1 MPIRVAD
8 QNGELHYAAPKLY
21 NGYWRSA
28 IAWVYSQGAWRR
40 TYDPKDENLLINSR
54 FLNGTDYFTYA
65 DGRVIGFT
73 PPGWSAYSNASQ
85 VGGNAYAYYSNR
97 EDEYS
102 RAYTFK
108 AANSRMFFQ
117 TRIYLKA
124 GETYNASA
132 WVHSINLQVGRKSFD
147 IYVDDVPSNKQS
159 DYIQVTKAF
168 PTVPELVANTRVQST
183 FKALKDCLVQFN
195 IGVGVDYNDSGEI
208 QVSQPM
214 VTKSGVMLAYQPTPV
229 DANYN
234 AIILKDSYMKLN
246 KTLPPIAGT
255 NHIESSIQLM
265 DTVSDR
271 VMIIGYNNDIS
282 TSGIGVDIKKNT
294 LFVMAENVITHE
306 TPILKTIPIN
316 QVFGAGIWYDVSGSY
331 IKNVRLHANGELIAK
346 ISDTTSVAAATNFV
360 FGSKQY
366 PVKGVIVEQF
376 GVFVNN
382 RNHIFNIEE
391 GTGNIS
397 SETPSPDA
405 LTVDFGSDDTKYEWL
420 GALLPKITTQPAQE
434 YTGGVG
440 MQVELTSAGSG
451 YDAIEWRTQY
461 GPIENS
467 NTNNIVVAVNDTY
480 DYSLVYNA
488 VYKNRFGSVS
498 TIKTKISAFPTPK
511 KLLQTEKGNQLG
523 TEDEKLIETQSP

>member
-1 MPIRVAD
+1 MPIRIAD
-8 QNGELHYAAPKLY
+8 QNGVLHNAAPKIY
-21 NGYWRSA
+21 NGYWRNA
-28 IAWVYSQGAWRR
+28 VAWVYSGGAWRR

-54 FLNGTDYFTYA
+54 LLNGTDYFTYA

-73 PPGWSAYSNASQ
+73 PPGWSAFSNAPQ
-85 VGGNAYAYYSNR
+85 VGGNAYAFYSNR

-108 AANSRMFFQ
+108 AATSRMFFR

-132 WVHSINLQVGRKSFD
+132 FVHSINLQVGRKSFD
-147 IYVDDVPSNKQS
+147 IYVDGVSSDKQKE
-159 DYIQVTKAF
+159 YIQFVTQF
-168 PTVPELVANTRVQST
+168 PTVPELKAGMRVQST

-214 VTKSGVMLAYQPTPV
+214 VTKSSVMLAYQPTPV

-234 AIILKDSYMKLN
+234 AIIMKDTYMKLN

-255 NHIESSIQLM
+255 NHLESSVQLL
-265 DTVSDR
+265 DDVSDR
-271 VMIIGYNNDIS
+271 IMIIGYNNDIS
-282 TSGIGVDIKKNT
+282 TSGIGVDIVKNT

-306 TPILKTIPIN
+306 VPIITPIPKN
-316 QVFGAGIWYDVSGSY
+316 QVFGAGIWYDVSGGY
-331 IKNVRLHANGELIAK
+331 IRNIRLHANGDLIAR
-346 ISDTTSVAAATNFV
+346 IPDTTSVVAATNFV

-366 PVKGVIVEQF
+366 PIKGVIVEQF
-376 GVFVNN
+376 GMFVNG

-397 SETPSPDA
+397 SETPSPDMLA
-405 LTVDFGSDDTKYEWL
+405 VDFGSDDTKYEWL
-420 GALLPKITTQPAQE
+420 GALLPKITVQPDSE
-434 YTGGVG
+434 YIGTSG
-440 MQVELTSAGSG
+440 MTVELKSSGSN
-451 YDAIEWRTQY
+451 YDTIEWRTQY
-461 GPIENS
+461 GAIENS
-467 NTNNIVVAVNDTY
+467 NSNNLSVIVSDTY
-480 DYSLVYNA
+480 DYSLVYQA

-498 TIKTKISAFPTPK
+498 TIKTKISEFPTPRR
-511 KLLQTEKGNQLG
+511 LIQDEKGRSVG
-523 TEDEKLIETQSP
+523 YRGR